1 MRFLNIFAFITAFS
15 GVSYAQIAGIISG
28 ADHQALSLE
37 QSLAA
42 ITPGTILVVG
52 ENHGLWTHQNQQM
65 QILEALIA
73 KGLKV
78 SVGMEFF
85 SYTHQDLVNSY
96 LSGELAEAD
105 FLRNIEWG
113 SPAYDYYRDQVRAP
127 LRAGGWTW
135 ALNAPRF
142 LTGKI
147 AREGLA
153 SLTLEE
159 RALLPLD
166 FTLGRASYK
175 DRFLALMPHLPS
187 QEAGERYFAAQS
199 AWDDTM
205 AWRVADFMAANSDH
219 VLVIIVGDFHVAWGG
234 GLPNRIK
241 ARLNSPQSPVVTFSL
256 INTQNAT
263 AEEIANEIAPEEGGE
278 IRADYIWLS
287 EAL

>member
-1 MRFLNIFAFITAFS
+1 MVFS
-15 GVSYAQIAGIISG
+15 GASHAQISGIISG

-42 ITPGTILVVG
+42 ITPGTVLVVG

-65 QILEALIA
+65 QILEALMA

-85 SYTHQDLVNSY
+85 TYTHQSLVDSY
-96 LSGELAEAD
+96 LGGQLSESD
-105 FLRNIEWG
+105 FLQKIGWG

-147 AREGLA
+147 AKSGLE
-153 SLTLEE
+153 SLTPEE
-159 RALLPLD
+159 RALLPAD
-166 FTLGRASYK
+166 FTLGRTSYK
-175 DRFLALMPHLPS
+175 ERFLSLMPHLPNE
-187 QEAGERYFAAQS
+187 EAGERYFAAQS

-205 AWRVADFMAANSDH
+205 AWRVTEFMANNSDH

-234 GLPNRIK
+234 GLPDRIK
-241 ARLNSPQSPVVTFSL
+241 ARLSAGSLQHPVVSFSL
-256 INTQNAT
+256 INTANAT
-263 AEEIANEIAPEEGGE
+263 AEEIVQEISPDQGGE
-278 IRADYIWLS
+278 VRADYIWLS